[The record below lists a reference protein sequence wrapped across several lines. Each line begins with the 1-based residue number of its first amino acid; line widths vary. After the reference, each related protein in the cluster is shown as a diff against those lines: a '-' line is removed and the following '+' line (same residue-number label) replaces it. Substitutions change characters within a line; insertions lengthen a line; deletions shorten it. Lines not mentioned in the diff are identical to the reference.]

1 MRNNKQAKQNR
12 YRRNNGRKSLL
23 HNPQNQ
29 DQQQNISASRRIFK
43 IKDVKVPRKYFYNT
57 GYQQPMVSGG
67 NVIALAQ
74 ITQGTQSDQRVGNK
88 VVLRK
93 LEMKYVIASPPSD
106 AYNQVRILI
115 IYAPNSNITLPQM
128 LDTNAGSGV
137 IDPLSFPNA
146 YATGTTFTI
155 LYDQTHICNVSSS
168 NAAVHGEIMIPINL
182 PSTWNYNQN
191 FESGYLSLAW
201 IGDSNFTP
209 HPLITFNIRTFFTD
223 L

>member
-1 MRNNKQAKQNR
+1 MRNNKQTKQNR
-12 YRRNNGRKSLL
+12 PRRNNNRKSLL

-43 IKDVKVPRKYFYNT
+43 IKDVKVPRKYFYDT
-57 GYQQPMVSGG
+57 GYQQTMVSGG
-67 NVIALAQ
+67 NVVALAQ

-115 IYAPNSNITLPQM
+115 IYAPNTNITLPQM
-128 LDTNAGSGV
+128 LDTNSGSGV

-182 PSTWNYNQN
+182 PSTWTYTQN

-209 HPLITFNIRTFFTD
+209 HPIITYNIRTFFTD

>member
-1 MRNNKQAKQNR
+1 MKPRRNNK
-12 YRRNNGRKSLL
+12 KSLL

-29 DQQQNISASRRIFK
+29 DQQQNISASRRIYK
-43 IKDVKVPRKYFYNT
+43 IKDVKVPRKLFYDK

-67 NVIALAQ
+67 NIIALAQ
-74 ITQGTQSDQRVGNK
+74 ISQGLQSDQRVGNK
-88 VVLRK
+88 VILRK
-93 LEMKYVIASPPSD
+93 VEMKYVIASPPSD

-115 IYAPNSNITLPQM
+115 IYAPNKNLTLPQM
-128 LDTNAGSGV
+128 LDLNQASGV

-146 YATGTTFTI
+146 YAIGTTFQI

-168 NAAVHGEIMIPINL
+168 NAAVHGEIMIPVNL
-182 PSTWNYNQN
+182 PSTWDYNQN

>member
-57 GYQQPMVSGG
+57 GYQQAMVSGG
-67 NVIALAQ
+67 NIVALAQ

-106 AYNQVRILI
+106 AYNQVRILV
-115 IYAPNSNITLPQM
+115 IYAPNTNITLPQM
-128 LDTNAGSGV
+128 LDTNSGSGV

-168 NAAVHGEIMIPINL
+168 NSAVHGEIMIPINL
-182 PSTWNYNQN
+182 PSSWNYNQN

-209 HPLITFNIRTFFTD
+209 HPLFTYNIRTFFTD

>member
-1 MRNNKQAKQNR
+1 MRNNKQNKQNKS
-12 YRRNNGRKSLL
+12 RRNNRKSLL

-29 DQQQNISASRRIFK
+29 DQQQNISASRRTFK
-43 IKDVKVPRKYFYNT
+43 IKDVKVPRKYFYDS
-57 GYQQPMVSGG
+57 GYQQAMVSGG
-67 NVIALAQ
+67 NIVALAQ
-74 ITQGTQSDQRVGNK
+74 IHQGTQSDQRVGNK

-115 IYAPNSNITLPQM
+115 MYAPNTNLTLPQM
-128 LDTNAGSGV
+128 LDVSQASGV

-146 YATGTTFTI
+146 YAIGTTFTI

-168 NAAVHGEIMIPINL
+168 NAAVHGEVMVPINL
-182 PSTWNYNQN
+182 PSTWNYNQT

-201 IGDSNFTP
+201 IGDSNFVP
-209 HPLITFNIRTFFTD
+209 HPVFTYNIRTFYTD